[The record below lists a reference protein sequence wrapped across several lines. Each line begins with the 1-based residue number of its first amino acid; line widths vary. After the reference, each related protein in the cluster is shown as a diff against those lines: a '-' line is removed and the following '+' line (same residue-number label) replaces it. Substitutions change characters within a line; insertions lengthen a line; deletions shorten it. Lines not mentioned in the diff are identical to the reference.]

1 MDLLF
6 NHFTLKTTFSS
17 GINELEKGIL
27 LQFSS
32 QNHPRNQKECNQ
44 AQKLQH
50 KMKLNLDMAK
60 KRLDFHLNLENKK
73 SQSVLKHLSLPR
85 NAKPPSELSGP
96 SKSRASRKEE
106 RRSCYGGPYTPQPA
120 RKTHKRCSSSAET
133 HSLSRNRRNSIS
145 GLSSSKKQADNSKF
159 MKVNTSRQLGIL
171 MKCPLFPPPDRDERD
186 DRGGR
191 PVQLWRHRRA
201 GLGQTGSAGDS
212 HPALSQVG
220 IIFQYLAKVTD
231 SCCLLS
237 AN

>member
-6 NHFTLKTTFSS
+6 NHFTLKTTFPA

-60 KRLDFHLNLENKK
+60 KRLDYHLNLENKK

-120 RKTHKRCSSSAET
+120 RKTHKRCSSSSSET
-133 HSLSRNRRNSIS
+133 NSLTRNRRNSIPTA
-145 GLSSSKKQADNSKF
+145 LSSSKKQADNSKF
-159 MKVNTSRQLGIL
+159 MKVNTSRQLGI
-171 MKCPLFPPPDRDERD
+171 
-186 DRGGR
+186 
-191 PVQLWRHRRA
+191 
-201 GLGQTGSAGDS
+201 
-212 HPALSQVG
+212 
-220 IIFQYLAKVTD
+220 
-231 SCCLLS
+231 
-237 AN
+237 